1 MKTYPVTLLQ
11 LGILTGTRAVAG
23 AGLALLLSGKA
34 TAELRKGIG
43 WSLLSVGAV
52 TYILLVI
59 DLFLR
64 NRDQRPVAP

>member
-1 MKTYPVTLLQ
+1 MKTYPITLFQ

-23 AGLALLLSGKA
+23 AGLALLVSGKA

-43 WSLLSVGAV
+43 WSLLSVGAI

-59 DLFLR
+59 DLILR
-64 NRDQRPVAP
+64 NRTSDR